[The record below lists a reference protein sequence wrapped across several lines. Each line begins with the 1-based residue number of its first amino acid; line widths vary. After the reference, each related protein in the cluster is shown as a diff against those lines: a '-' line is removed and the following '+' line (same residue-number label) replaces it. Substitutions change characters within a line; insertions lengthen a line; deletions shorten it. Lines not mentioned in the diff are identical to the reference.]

1 MNSNPLNITVVSS
14 AALVAQQVVSK
25 AGYEVLVDKKG
36 SHRITSST
44 IKIIGTIINKEPEQ
58 SR

>member
-25 AGYEVLVDKKG
+25 AGYEVLVDQKG

-44 IKIIGTIINKEPEQ
+44 IKIIGTIINKELEQ
-58 SR
+58 